1 MAGFGISR
9 RVPAFPSGG
18 VRQQASVLDISVSL
32 YYSINMRTTVTLDD
46 DVFEAAQSL
55 AKASGR
61 RLGQVLSELVRRAL
75 QSESRGFTRQ
85 NGLPVFPV
93 RQDAAVIPDSRA
105 ADLMAN
111 EPR

>member
-1 MAGFGISR
+1 VTFT
-9 RVPAFPSGG
+9 
-18 VRQQASVLDISVSL
+18 LDISVSL
-32 YYSINMRTTVTLDD
+32 YHSISMRTTVTLDD

-61 RLGQVLSELVRRAL
+61 RLGQVLSELIRRAL

-85 NGLPVFPV
+85 DGLPVFPV
-93 RQDAAVIPDSRA
+93 RPDAGVIPDSRA